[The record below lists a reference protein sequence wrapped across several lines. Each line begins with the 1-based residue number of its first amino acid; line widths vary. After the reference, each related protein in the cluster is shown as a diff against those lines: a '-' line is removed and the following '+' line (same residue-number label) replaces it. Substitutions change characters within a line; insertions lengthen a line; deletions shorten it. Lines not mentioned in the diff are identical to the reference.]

1 VTDPDLIVRARAGN
15 ETAWETLVRAHQQA
29 VFRLAYLLLGN
40 AHDAEDVTQEVF
52 IRAFHSLDRF
62 DQDRPLRPWLLQI
75 TANLARNHHRTLGR
89 YLAAVRRLIQD
100 RPDEQFGIIGQSV
113 AHLEAGV
120 LWNAVRRLSVADQQI
135 IYLRYF
141 LDLSE
146 AETREALGIA
156 PGTVKSRLHRAVQ
169 RLRTVVDR
177 EYPGLREGRQA

>member
-1 VTDPDLIVRARAGN
+1 VTDPDLIVRARQGSEA
-15 ETAWETLVRAHQQA
+15 AWETLVREHQQA
-29 VFRLAYLLLGN
+29 VYRLAYLLLGN

-75 TANLARNHHRTLGR
+75 TANLARNQRRTLGR

-100 RPDEQFGIIGQSV
+100 RADEQFGITGQSV
-113 AHLEAGV
+113 AHLEAEV
-120 LWNAVRRLSVADQQI
+120 LWRAVRRLSVADQQI

-146 AETREALGIA
+146 AETMEALGVA
-156 PGTVKSRLHRAVQ
+156 PGTVKSRLHRALL
-169 RLRTVVDR
+169 RLRMVVDR